1 MPTLLWEARK
11 RARRERKEGERGD
24 MVVASDGGKRDG
36 KGVVVWKEGE
46 EEKKE
51 KKKKKEIF
59 FSIFKYTKFF

>member
-1 MPTLLWEARK
+1 
-11 RARRERKEGERGD
+11 
-24 MVVASDGGKRDG
+24 MVVESDGGKRDG

-51 KKKKKEIF
+51 KEKKKEIF